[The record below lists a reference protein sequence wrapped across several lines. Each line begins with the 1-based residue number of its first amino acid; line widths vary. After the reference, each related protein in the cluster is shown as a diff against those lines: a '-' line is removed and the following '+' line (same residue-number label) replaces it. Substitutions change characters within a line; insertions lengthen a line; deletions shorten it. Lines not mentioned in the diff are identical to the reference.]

1 MPMHDDKNK
10 VPKKIRKNNNE
21 GYKYDIKQNNKQKC
35 TIGCLPTV
43 GETMLLMLIKRPQD
57 T

>member
-43 GETMLLMLIKRPQD
+43 GETLLLMLIKRPQD